1 MALLENIPGLARVIT
16 AWTGNV
22 SVTIGATSATISP
35 GVGSAASV
43 WSDLLAKCRLI
54 HGGTWSGWADA
65 SGILQIHHSINFTL
79 TSTLL
84 TKSRLNLSASASG
97 TTVSGAGA
105 HLRGYYPMS
114 LGFTG
119 YDIRKDDGAAAA
131 DGSGATP
138 LIWGSG
144 TASVEVLDT
153 WANNYALQE
162 ALMEGP
168 DVLMVDIWMGGRRFG
183 RFAIEDV
190 GMKRAGILTG
200 YTTLSLDMIGVS

>member
-1 MALLENIPGLARVIT
+1 
-16 AWTGNV
+16 
-22 SVTIGATSATISP
+22 
-35 GVGSAASV
+35 
-43 WSDLLAKCRLI
+43 
-54 HGGTWSGWADA
+54 
-65 SGILQIHHSINFTL
+65 
-79 TSTLL
+79 
-84 TKSRLNLSASASG
+84 
-97 TTVSGAGA
+97 
-105 HLRGYYPMS
+105 MS

-119 YDIRKDDGAAAA
+119 FDIQKDDGAAAA

-162 ALMEGP
+162 TLMEGP

-183 RFAIEDV
+183 RFAVEGV